1 MKDKTKNERYKVIVW
16 GPGKMGSYAMHYFIT
31 NDAFELIGVRG
42 YFENEINIDAGEFLG
57 LDPIGVIMTD
67 NEESLLAMDADCVLY
82 TVHEDPNYATDAEI
96 LRILESGKNV
106 VTTLPYH
113 NIGNFRAPEIVE
125 KFEEVCERSSYH
137 RSMGRIKWCTGS
149 VTVLRIWQNSRRS
162 EEKRKSVCKFC
173 KLSKNSSVYGRRRF
187 WGKI

>member
-125 KFEEVCERSSYH
+125 KFEEVCE
-137 RSMGRIKWCTGS
+137 K
-149 VTVLRIWQNSRRS
+149 
-162 EEKRKSVCKFC
+162 EKMLHFMQAA
-173 KLSKNSSVYGRRRF
+173 
-187 WGKI
+187 